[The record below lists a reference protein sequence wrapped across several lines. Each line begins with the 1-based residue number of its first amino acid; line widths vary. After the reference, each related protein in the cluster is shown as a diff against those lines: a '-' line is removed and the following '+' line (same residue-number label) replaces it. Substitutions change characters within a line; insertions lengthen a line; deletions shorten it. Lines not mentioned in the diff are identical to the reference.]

1 VCVLKS
7 GDCRP
12 NQSPLTDPLEPF
24 QLASLPFKSY
34 MPIGSIVIA
43 LAPKVGQVLGEI
55 DEIETGNSVSIYLL
69 HVS

>member
-1 VCVLKS
+1 VLKS
-7 GDCRP
+7 ADCRP
-12 NQSPLTDPLEPF
+12 NPSALTGPLEPF

-43 LAPKVGQVLGEI
+43 QAPKVGQVVAKI
-55 DEIETGNSVSIYLL
+55 DEIETGNSASIYLL

>member
-1 VCVLKS
+1 MRVLKS
-7 GDCRP
+7 ADCGP
-12 NQSPLTDPLEPF
+12 NLSALTDPLEPF

-43 LAPKVGQVLGEI
+43 QAPKVGQVVAKI

-69 HVS
+69 QVS